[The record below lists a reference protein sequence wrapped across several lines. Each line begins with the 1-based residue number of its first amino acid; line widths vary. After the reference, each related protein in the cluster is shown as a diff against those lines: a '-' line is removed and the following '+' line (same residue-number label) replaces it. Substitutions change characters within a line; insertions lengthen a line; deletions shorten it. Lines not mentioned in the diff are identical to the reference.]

1 MSAVEKILK
10 TFFRTLDR
18 LATFVSTA
26 SLILLV
32 GMVTVQVVLRFAKMP
47 LFGIEETELF
57 PIMWLYG
64 AGALIAAYDRT
75 HISCGLAG
83 VVFKDP
89 FKIAVA
95 DCVRDALTIVCAVIG
110 LYIVYPHF
118 TYITSITKTT
128 VSLRLPTV
136 FAECSFIIALAIMV
150 LYAIRDFLVSVKTVR
165 DIKKGAEA

>member
-1 MSAVEKILK
+1 MSTLEKILK
-10 TFFRTLDR
+10 TFFRTLDH
-18 LATFVSTA
+18 LATFISTT

-32 GMVTVQVVLRFAKMP
+32 VMVTVQVILRFAKMP

-64 AGALIAAYDRT
+64 SGALVAAYDRA

-89 FKIAVA
+89 HKLAIA
-95 DCVRDALTIVCAVIG
+95 DCVRDALTIVCAMIG
-110 LYIVYPHF
+110 FYIVYPHF

-136 FAECSFIIALAIMV
+136 YAECSFVIALFIMV
-150 LYAIRDFLVSVKTVR
+150 LYSIRDFLSSVKAVQ
-165 DIKKGAEA
+165 DLKKGAE